1 MNPCKTSFDAC
12 SLQPTDGVSGQYAG
26 LLVIRQETE
35 DTGRTEHMRSRMD
48 LLYQQFLPLDEHFA
62 IRSAVMTT
70 SDCWVI
76 LDNRMRMLEVTM
88 KECHGLHRYDRVSL
102 EGDTSA
108 QSSLRRTMA
117 RINSWYNFQADEIH
131 VSRVINQHSVQVT
144 EIVVYL
150 STTENLELFEDDPEG
165 HQNSPL
171 KKNMLKGVIIVDIEL
186 VAAKSYKS
194 PDYSRWNGWQSI
206 VIEFEYG
213 DDWMDKVDGNSQCLE
228 TYDTMRKTTESERKA
243 KDQITEQ
250 ANNSVRNGGRRYR
263 EPSESL
269 SKIESVESKV
279 ENEMLSVK
287 VRLAKTIRWNQV
299 KSGADAEKQVSDDAK
314 KSIAETTQLLENVV
328 EQLSK
333 SGMIGLTYET
343 LKMRNQV
350 HQVKEELT
358 QELSKENGKDDTKLR
373 NFAAKV

>member
-1 MNPCKTSFDAC
+1 M
-12 SLQPTDGVSGQYAG
+12 
-26 LLVIRQETE
+26 IRQETE
-35 DTGRTEHMRSRMD
+35 DTRRTEHMRSRMD
-48 LLYQQFLPLDEHFA
+48 LLYQRSLQFLHLDEHFA
-62 IRSAVMTT
+62 IRSAAMTT

-76 LDNRMRMLEVTM
+76 LDNRLRMLDVTT

-102 EGDTSA
+102 EGDTNS

-117 RINSWYNFQADEIH
+117 RVNSRYNFQADEIY
-131 VSRVINQHSVQVT
+131 VSRVINQHTVQVK

-150 STTENLELFEDDPEG
+150 STTENLELFEDDLEG
-165 HQNSPL
+165 HQNLPL
-171 KKNMLKGVIIVDIEL
+171 KENKLKGLIIVDIEL
-186 VAAKSYKS
+186 IEAKSYKS

-213 DDWMDKVDGNSQCLE
+213 DDWLDKADENSQCLE
-228 TYDTMRKTTESERKA
+228 TYDTLRKTTESEREG

-250 ANNSVRNGGRRYR
+250 ANKYARNGGRRYR

-287 VRLAKTIRWNQV
+287 
-299 KSGADAEKQVSDDAK
+299 SGADVEKQVSDDAK
-314 KSIAETTQLLENVV
+314 KAIAEATQLLESVL

-343 LKMRNQV
+343 LNMRKKV
-350 HQVKEELT
+350 HQVKEDLL
-358 QELSKENGKDDTKLR
+358 QELSKENGKDDTELR
-373 NFAAKV
+373 NFAASFNKQDTAVQQQQDTRSPETAQLGARQR